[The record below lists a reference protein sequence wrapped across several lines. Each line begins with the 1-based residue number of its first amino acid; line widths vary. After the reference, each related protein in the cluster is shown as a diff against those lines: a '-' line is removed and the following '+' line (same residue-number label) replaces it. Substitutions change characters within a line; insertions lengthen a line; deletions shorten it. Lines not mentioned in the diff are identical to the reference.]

1 MVASRSVH
9 SSGPQA
15 DPSSPA
21 KKLAWSASRW
31 QTAYASLASSGAI
44 GTSVTTERSA
54 RSTRPPL
61 YAMSGV
67 GSTPQRR
74 SRPSRDSGMREEHS
88 TNVCPAS
95 RTARM
100 AATVREER
108 VRRWSSSVPSTSEQK
123 SVMRW
128 AATASEAELARRL
141 GRAVPQ
147 ELRAAGLLVALADGA
162 GRSGERSEGTKEAA
176 VGLVRPRHRALPA
189 PAGLAQRVERTVIAG
204 AGVRVRLDVAVTVAE
219 RVLGEDRPR
228 EGARGEGR
236 RHLHRVDAGL
246 ELLGGRVD
254 RKTGLRDAEQVVA

>member
-1 MVASRSVH
+1 MVASRLVH
-9 SSGPQA
+9 PSGPQA
-15 DPSSPA
+15 YQSSPA

-74 SRPSRDSGMREEHS
+74 SRPSRDSGMRDEQS
-88 TNVCPAS
+88 TNACPAS

-123 SVMRW
+123 SVMEGG
-128 AATASEAELARRL
+128 ATASETELARRL
-141 GRAVPQ
+141 GRAVAQ
-147 ELRAAGLLVALADGA
+147 ELRAADLLVALPDGA
-162 GRSGERSEGTKEAA
+162 GSAGERGQGTQEAA

-189 PAGLAQRVERTVIAG
+189 PAGLAQRVERAVVAG
-204 AGVRVRLDVAVTVAE
+204 AGVRVGLDVAVTVGQC
-219 RVLGEDRPR
+219 VLGEHRPR
-228 EGARGEGR
+228 
-236 RHLHRVDAGL
+236 
-246 ELLGGRVD
+246 
-254 RKTGLRDAEQVVA
+254 